1 MAGPATM
8 TQSAFA
14 AAMSGYERQLRT
26 MTRAVLLAD
35 NRRAALTLVGARACQ
50 AAGAELGAVLVR
62 DIDGDDAVISPTSRW
77 SMATLAALSPTS
89 ALTAQLLASVASKPR
104 LIDVPGSGLG
114 PAMVSNVVSSKPI
127 SAVLLVARR
136 SGAKPF
142 TESDLDLLVPY
153 TAEAG
158 LAIMFAEARR
168 ELERDVLAKDRN
180 RIARELHDGVIQS
193 LYGIGL
199 VIEGVRSEVARPSV
213 KDQLSG
219 LTESINLL
227 IDDLRAYI
235 NDLTPTRLAKRGLG
249 SEMLSLAKEFQAS
262 TGVVATVRLHE
273 HVDEIGA
280 DLGRDLVQIAR
291 EALANVAK
299 HAAATRVVIS
309 LRWTTQSIRLDV
321 SDDGTG
327 IAPKHTRGRGL
338 PNMLRRVQAWGGR
351 VEIGPAHGTGTAVRV
366 WIPAR
371 AGEAARSDQT
381 DGLLSRASVL
391 GIAVSAALAIAG

>member
-1 MAGPATM
+1 MIVFWSRARATRCAIRGTRRPRLVPSPATR

-50 AAGAELGAVLVR
+50 AAGADLGALLVR

-168 ELERDVLAKDRN
+168 
-180 RIARELHDGVIQS
+180 
-193 LYGIGL
+193 
-199 VIEGVRSEVARPSV
+199 
-213 KDQLSG
+213 
-219 LTESINLL
+219 
-227 IDDLRAYI
+227 
-235 NDLTPTRLAKRGLG
+235 
-249 SEMLSLAKEFQAS
+249 
-262 TGVVATVRLHE
+262 
-273 HVDEIGA
+273 
-280 DLGRDLVQIAR
+280 
-291 EALANVAK
+291 
-299 HAAATRVVIS
+299 
-309 LRWTTQSIRLDV
+309 
-321 SDDGTG
+321 
-327 IAPKHTRGRGL
+327 
-338 PNMLRRVQAWGGR
+338 
-351 VEIGPAHGTGTAVRV
+351 
-366 WIPAR
+366 
-371 AGEAARSDQT
+371 
-381 DGLLSRASVL
+381 
-391 GIAVSAALAIAG
+391 